1 MHKSDKDQLTLTD
14 TDTGD
19 GSVPGYPNATY
30 AKPPRLASDPIEAA
44 FDYLEAT
51 ATWVDGMPVRSGT
64 TVAIEGHAG
73 TGKTSGS
80 KAAAAARGRGLVY
93 LSAPVL
99 DITSLY
105 CSFPEKLSDEQR
117 TRVHTILAS
126 YFAQDRPFYV
136 VVDDFRRIT
145 PSAQGAFFEL
155 MNEGKLAGIQMRGL
169 IGLLV
174 IDNPMGEN
182 YLGVSGGDPAFE
194 TRFIS
199 LDVDANQTGW
209 RAAQAV
215 KYHDTDLKG
224 LHEAWSGWDPSV
236 RRTVSPRVLD
246 HLIGVVLAGLPAELA
261 LPIAPT
267 GRVKVL
273 DAGGV
278 DVTDKVLSTVHD
290 KLGVPQPGRDDLLAR
305 AFAAAFANGWNVHLV
320 GPHGVGKTAWT
331 EARMDE
337 LGADMAYLSM
347 AHVTPADLLVTV
359 PSGPDGIEVI
369 PNEKLLATNDRK
381 VIVMDEVFRSRP
393 NIKGQMLELIQE
405 RSIGGIPTGAH
416 MVVALNNPA
425 KWGEF
430 TYPVGKA
437 DEALCSRFQVNL
449 FVTDED
455 VPWKDHLRSTYG
467 DDLVRPFLEWRA
479 HSLNDTE
486 RAIVCPRVMEHMLQ
500 IHQHNVASDATR
512 QLPLDAAIP
521 KGADGRRIPIRL
533 HDLNRRLAGLQV
545 LGFSRIVAE
554 SDDVLAKLAS
564 AGETEVDEATRLSL
578 EAEVATALQNAEL
591 FELEEHREL
600 CGQLLMA
607 CSKAVRISVFR
618 KAKESGDGSA
628 RQLFWAQVA
637 KNLAQES
644 AQD

>member
-1 MHKSDKDQLTLTD
+1 MPESTTDQLTLTD
-14 TDTGD
+14 AD
-19 GSVPGYPNATY
+19 GADALPPGYPNATY
-30 AKPPRLASDPIEAA
+30 AKPPALASDPIEAA

-51 ATWVDGMPVRSGT
+51 ATWVDGTPVRSGT

-73 TGKTSGS
+73 TGKTSGA
-80 KAAAAARGRGLVY
+80 KASAAARNRGLVY

-105 CSFPEKLSDEQR
+105 CSFPERLSDEQH

-126 YFAQDRPFYV
+126 YFSQDRPYYV

-155 MNEGKLAGIQMRGL
+155 MNEGKLAGIKMRGL
-169 IGLLV
+169 IGLV
-174 IDNPMGEN
+174 VVDNPMGEN

-199 LDVDANQTGW
+199 LDVDATQTGW
-209 RAAQAV
+209 RGALAV
-215 KYHDTDLKG
+215 KYADVDLKG
-224 LHEAWSGWDPSV
+224 LFEAWSAWDPTV

-246 HLIGVVLAGLPAELA
+246 HLIGVVLAGLPAEIA
-261 LPIAPT
+261 LPIMPT
-267 GRVKVL
+267 GRIKVL

-278 DVTDKVLSTVHD
+278 DVTAKVLDTVAN
-290 KLGVPQPGRDDLLAR
+290 KLGAIPANGDDVLER
-305 AFAAAFANGWNVHLV
+305 AFDAAFANGWNVHVV

-331 EARMDE
+331 EARMDAV
-337 LGADMAYLSM
+337 GADMAYLSM

-359 PSGPDGIEVI
+359 PSGPEGIEVI
-369 PNEKLLATNDRK
+369 PNEKLLAGDDRK
-381 VIVMDEVFRSRP
+381 VLVMDEVFRSRP
-393 NIKGQMLELIQE
+393 TVKGQMLELIQE
-405 RSIGGIPTGAH
+405 RSIGGIATGAH
-416 MVVALNNPA
+416 QVVALNNPA

-449 FVTDED
+449 FVTEED
-455 VPWKDHLRSTYG
+455 IPWKDWLRATYG
-467 DDLVRPFLEWRA
+467 EDLARPFLEWRA

-486 RAIVCPRVMEHMLQ
+486 RAIMCPRVMEHMLQ
-500 IHQHNVASDATR
+500 IHAHNVEAPSSH

-533 HDLNRRLAGLQV
+533 HDLNRRLAGLKV

-554 SDDVLAKLAS
+554 SDDVIAKLTS
-564 AGETEVDEATRLSL
+564 TGQSEVDEAARLSL
-578 EAEVATALQNAEL
+578 EAEVSTALQNAEL
-591 FELEEHREL
+591 FELEEHRDL

-607 CSKAVRISVFR
+607 CSKSVRISVFR
-618 KAKESGDGSA
+618 MAKESGDGSA
-628 RQLFWAQVA
+628 RQQFWAQVA
-637 KNLAQES
+637 KGLRDQA
-644 AQD
+644 D